1 MRNQKNLGL
10 KMTGNGCLWRLQKFL
25 EIAIKKKKRKE
36 KENGYCQPNWLNFE
50 LFLETTTS
58 TSPRK

>member
-25 EIAIKKKKRKE
+25 EIAIKKKKE
-36 KENGYCQPNWLNFE
+36 KKKKMAIASQIG
-50 LFLETTTS
+50 
-58 TSPRK
+58 